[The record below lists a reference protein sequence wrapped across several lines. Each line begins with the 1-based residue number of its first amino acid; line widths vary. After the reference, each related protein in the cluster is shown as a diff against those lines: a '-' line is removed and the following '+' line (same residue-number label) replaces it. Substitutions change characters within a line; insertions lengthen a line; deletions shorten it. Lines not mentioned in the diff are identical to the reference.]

1 METNPSSVT
10 SHLAKLKLSKNGGE
24 LPVWLVYCEY
34 SVVSDQR
41 EKKHMCQEWASLDR
55 DAAITSAAKEKKKC
69 PDCNYHVYRAVLY
82 LQDEEISLKDL
93 VHEQAFLAD
102 NMAASDA
109 QGGSLIMTDEEKPWV
124 SNILW
129 HLDLMPER
137 FADIQD
143 LPDSFIAA
151 LARQIPENAFMILL
165 SQLDQ
170 VLRDRICK
178 ALPEESAEHLRNYLP
193 ENKDIDP
200 TELHS
205 AEKAFRE
212 ACLALS
218 VSYATEEYS
227 MITYDIF
234 HRSLTAQTPVDTV
247 NVWRSDSSIY
257 TIGYPVIRSL
267 EAMSR
272 LSIFGKLI
280 YISHAMRMKGH
291 WGLAPFLRDETNPFF
306 MAGLEYL
313 AENKS
318 SGFARRIGKMKKEL
332 LADLDRKMK
341 TAGNMILQMK
351 YLSSVLSYADTLALL
366 WSFDDDTLQPFPE
379 ENETNVNI
387 VRNSLEEYTLREV
400 VCKLIYMGDK
410 VGLQGP
416 VSIEMEAETEP
427 CRILFRLL
435 ITHLAIAD
443 EKTEAYYQPL
453 IRKEHL
459 AETAK
464 KIEMIR
470 EGFVMIKRSYSP
482 HMMVLALQAYLDGGQ
497 R

>member
-1 METNPSSVT
+1 MKNSST
-10 SHLAKLKLSKNGGE
+10 HHLAKLKLSKNGGE
-24 LPVWLVYCEY
+24 LTVWLVYREY
-34 SVVSDQR
+34 TGENEQH
-41 EKKHMCQEWASLDR
+41 ETKHMCEEWAALER
-55 DAAITSAAKEKKKC
+55 DAALNYAAKEKKKYS
-69 PDCNYHVYRAVLY
+69 DCNYHVYRAVLY
-82 LQDEEISLKDL
+82 LQDEEIALKDL
-93 VHEQAFLAD
+93 VHEQAFVAD
-102 NMAASDA
+102 EMAASDD
-109 QGGSLIMTDEEKPWV
+109 QSGSLILTDEEKPWA

-129 HLDLMPER
+129 HLDLMPES

-151 LARQIPENAFMILL
+151 LARHIPENAFMILL
-165 SQLDQ
+165 SQTDQ
-170 VLRDRICK
+170 ALRARIGN

-200 TELHS
+200 AKLKE
-205 AEKAFRE
+205 AKAAFRE

-218 VSYATEEYS
+218 VSYETNEYS
-227 MITYDIF
+227 PSTYDMF
-234 HRSLTAQTPVDTV
+234 HRSLTAHTPVDTV
-247 NVWRSDSSIY
+247 NVWCGASSIY
-257 TIGYPVIRSL
+257 TIGYPVVRSL
-267 EAMSR
+267 EAMPR

-280 YISHAMRMKGH
+280 YLSYAMRMKGH

-313 AENKS
+313 AENKL
-318 SGFARRIGKMKKEL
+318 SGFARHIGKMKKGL

-351 YLSSVLSYADTLALL
+351 CLSSALSYADTLALL
-366 WSFDDDTLQPFPE
+366 WSFDDDAIAPFPE
-379 ENETNVNI
+379 ERETNINI
-387 VRNSLEEYTLREV
+387 IRNSMEEYTLREV

-410 VGLQGP
+410 VGLQGL

-435 ITHLAIAD
+435 VTHLTISD
-443 EKTEAYYQPL
+443 EKQEAYYQEL
-453 IRKEHL
+453 LRKGHL
-459 AETAK
+459 AETSK

-470 EGFVMIKRSYSP
+470 EGFVMIGRGYSP
-482 HMMVLALQAYLDGGQ
+482 HMMALALQVYLDGGQ

>member
-34 SVVSDQR
+34 FEVNDQR
-41 EKKHMCQEWASLDR
+41 ETKHMCQEWASLVR
-55 DAAITSAAKEKKKC
+55 NAAIACAAKEKKKC
-69 PDCNYHVYRAVLY
+69 CDCNYHVYRAVLY
-82 LQDEEISLKDL
+82 LQDEEIALKDL

-102 NMAASDA
+102 DVAASDG

-151 LARQIPENAFMILL
+151 LARHIPENGFMLLL
-165 SQLDQ
+165 SQTGQ
-170 VLRDRICK
+170 ALRDRICD
-178 ALPEESAEHLRNYLP
+178 ALPEESAEHLRKYLP

-200 TELHS
+200 TELNS
-205 AEKAFRE
+205 AEVAFRE

-218 VSYATEEYS
+218 VSYETNEYS
-227 MITYDIF
+227 PSTYDMF
-234 HRSLTAQTPVDTV
+234 HRSLTAHTPVDTV
-247 NVWRSDSSIY
+247 NVWCGASSIY
-257 TIGYPVIRSL
+257 TIGYPVVRSL
-267 EAMSR
+267 EAMPR

-280 YISHAMRMKGH
+280 YLSYAMRRRGH

-306 MAGLEYL
+306 MAGLEHL

-351 YLSSVLSYADTLALL
+351 CLSSALSYADTLALL
-366 WSFDDDTLQPFPE
+366 WSFDDDAIAPFPE
-379 ENETNVNI
+379 ESETNINI
-387 VRNSLEEYTLREV
+387 IRNSMEEYTLREV

-410 VGLQGP
+410 VGLQGLI
-416 VSIEMEAETEP
+416 SIEMEAETEP

-435 ITHLAIAD
+435 VTHLTISD
-443 EKTEAYYQPL
+443 EKQEAYYQEL
-453 IRKEHL
+453 LRKGHL

-470 EGFVMIKRSYSP
+470 EGFIMIKHSYSP
-482 HMMVLALQAYLDGGQ
+482 HMMALALQVYLDGGQ